1 MSTHV
6 LKKCEPYVRQ
16 KCKIGNSIAFVP
28 TANKQLSQR
37 RLTVTS
43 QMVPLER
50 KNNEMHTGMVFAPS
64 ILSSECVRGILS
76 SAPMLLSYFT
86 KATKPAAREVKRAVL
101 QAPLLT
107 GVTFVQGGHVVTTAA
122 FVVTA
127 AIFVVVDFAVV
138 SPVAKRLP
146 EPAAVV
152 VDAAVAGCAVV
163 VAALVV
169 GAAGAKVAATH
180 VQAAPW
186 EMVTMAAK
194 TRAVRTELAMTAT
207 RRSRINP
214 NVCPQRKC
222 LRMLEPPGTS
232 SQ

>member
-64 ILSSECVRGILS
+64 ILSSECVCGILS

-86 KATKPAAREVKRAVL
+86 KATKPAAREVKRAVR

-107 GVTFVQGGHVVTTAA
+107 GVTFVQGGHVVTTA
-122 FVVTA
+122 V
-127 AIFVVVDFAVV
+127 FVVVDFAVV

-152 VDAAVAGCAVV
+152 VGAAVAGCAVV

-214 NVCPQRKC
+214 DVCPQRKC
-222 LRMLEPPGTS
+222 LRMLE
-232 SQ
+232 

>member
-64 ILSSECVRGILS
+64 ILSSECVCGILS
-76 SAPMLLSYFT
+76 SAPMPLSYFT
-86 KATKPAAREVKRAVL
+86 KATKPAAREVKRAVR

-122 FVVTA
+122 FVV
-127 AIFVVVDFAVV
+127 VDFAVA

-152 VDAAVAGCAVV
+152 VGAAVAGCAVV

-214 NVCPQRKC
+214 
-222 LRMLEPPGTS
+222 
-232 SQ
+232 